1 MWKDVPERRNADME
15 IGKKLKDARNPD
27 LPRKQL
33 QKRSMCPDR
42 PFQTGKMKNPIRI
55 L

>member
-15 IGKKLKDARNPD
+15 IGKKLKDARTKSGYP
-27 LPRKQL
+27 KQL

-42 PFQTGKMKNPIRI
+42 PSNWENENPIRI